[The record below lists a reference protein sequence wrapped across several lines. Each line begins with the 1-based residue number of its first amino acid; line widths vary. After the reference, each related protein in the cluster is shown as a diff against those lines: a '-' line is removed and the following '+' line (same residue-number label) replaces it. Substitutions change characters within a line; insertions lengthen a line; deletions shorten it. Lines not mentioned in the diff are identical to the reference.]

1 MQAHHNRKRAAMR
14 LTDIFIRLGTFGLAG
29 LLSLGAADLTV
40 RLVESRSVIAVQD
53 VLAENEHRWTEVLAD
68 GLQVVLQGTA
78 PTEAARF
85 RAISAAGGVVDAS
98 RVIDNMSVVDQ
109 ADFTPPEF
117 KIEILRNDSGVS
129 LIGLI
134 PAATNRDALARR
146 ITTIAG
152 GQAVTDLLESG
163 DYPQPETWRAAVDY
177 ALYALRL
184 LPRSK
189 ISVSADRVIIK
200 AIAESQAEKR
210 RLETTLTRA
219 RPGGVRLA
227 LDINAPRPVISPFTT
242 RFILDAD
249 GPRFDA
255 CAADTAEARD
265 EILQSARAAGLAQTT
280 SCTLALGSPSP
291 DWARAVSLS
300 IAAVAQL
307 GGGTVTLADTDI
319 SLIAPEGTPQDQ
331 FDDAI
336 GTLENNLPDVFAM
349 TAELPAA
356 PNASPEGPP
365 RFTATRSPEGL
376 VQLRGRIPD
385 EMTNLVARNFAAAK
399 FGERNVTMGTRVVDD
414 LPAGWAVRVLAGIE
428 VLSQLANGAVVVEPD
443 ILRIT
448 GNTGDET
455 ASAEI
460 SRILVDQLGQGTE
473 FDLNIT
479 YVEALDPIAALP
491 TADECIAKIFA
502 LTEERKITF
511 DPGSASITAAALPV
525 IDEIAE
531 VLRLCGDLPIRV
543 SGYTDSQGR
552 EEMNLRLSQD
562 RADAVLTALR
572 ARRVPVSTFEAVGY
586 GEADPIADNATEEG
600 REANRRIAF
609 SLFDPAAVAPPADAA
624 QDDAAPTPDTQRPD
638 REQIRIHL
646 RYGSYFV
653 CRLCA
658 GVVCQLAGQSLYPC
672 DHRRYR

>member
-1 MQAHHNRKRAAMR
+1 MR
-14 LTDIFIRLGTFGLAG
+14 LNDILIRLGAFGLAAVV
-29 LLSLGAADLTV
+29 SLGAADLTV
-40 RLVESRSVIAVQD
+40 RLVESRSASAVQD
-53 VLAENEHRWTEVLAD
+53 VLVENGHPWAEVLAD

-98 RVIDNMSVVDQ
+98 RVIDNMSVVDE
-109 ADFTPPEF
+109 ADFAPPEF
-117 KIEILRNDSGVS
+117 KIEILRNDRGVS

-134 PAATNRDALARR
+134 PAATNRDVLARR

-152 GQAVTDLLESG
+152 GQVVTDLLESG

-189 ISVSADRVIIK
+189 ISVSANRVIIK
-200 AIAESQAEKR
+200 AIADSQAEKR

-219 RPGGVRLA
+219 RPAGVRLG
-227 LDINAPRPVISPFTT
+227 LEISAPRPVISPFTT

-255 CAADTAEARD
+255 CAADTQQARD
-265 EILQSARAAGLAQTT
+265 AIVQAAREAGLDRDA
-280 SCTLALGSPSP
+280 SCTLALGAPSP
-291 DWARAVSLS
+291 DWAQAVSLS
-300 IAAVAQL
+300 IAAIAQL

-319 SLIAPEGTPQDQ
+319 SLIAPEGTAQDQ

-336 GTLENNLPDVFAM
+336 GSLENSLPDVFAL
-349 TAELPAA
+349 TAELPAQPDA
-356 PNASPEGPP
+356 GAAGPP
-365 RFTATRSPEGL
+365 RFTATRSAEGA

-399 FGERNVTMGTRVVDD
+399 FGEANVTMGTRIVDG
-414 LPAGWAVRVLAGIE
+414 LPTGWAVRVLAGIE
-428 VLSQLANGAVVVEPD
+428 VLSELSNGVVVVEPET
-443 ILRIT
+443 LRIT
-448 GNTGDET
+448 GNTGNQN

-460 SRILVDQLGQGTE
+460 SRILLDQLGQTAE

-491 TADECIAKIFA
+491 SPQDCIDQIFA
-502 LTEERKITF
+502 LTEGRKITF

-525 IDEIAE
+525 LDDIAE
-531 VLRLCGDLPIRV
+531 VLRQCGDLPIRV
-543 SGYTDSQGR
+543 AGYTDSQGR
-552 EEMNLRLSQD
+552 EEMNLRLSQN
-562 RADAVLTALR
+562 RAEAVLAALR
-572 ARRVPVSTFEAVGY
+572 ARRLPVSTFEAVGY
-586 GEADPIADNATEEG
+586 GEADPIASNDTEEG

-609 SLFDPAAVAPPADAA
+609 SLFDPDTVAPADAPA
-624 QDDAAPTPDTQRPD
+624 QDTPSATP
-638 REQIRIHL
+638 
-646 RYGSYFV
+646 
-653 CRLCA
+653 
-658 GVVCQLAGQSLYPC
+658 
-672 DHRRYR
+672 